1 MDTTKIDEN
10 IGNDSIDSIDGVLN
24 TILAAFTVPNIP
36 IAPLPPPLIL
46 LGSNLRPGLSS
57 ESILSRIISRQSEA
71 GIVTGDVFADGPNTS
86 EAMILIIIEEVINAL
101 LNESV
106 VNVVIPLGIGV
117 TTTGVG
123 NLGAPVISLGTTT
136 TLGIGNGII
145 R

>member
-1 MDTTKIDEN
+1 
-10 IGNDSIDSIDGVLN
+10 
-24 TILAAFTVPNIP
+24 
-36 IAPLPPPLIL
+36 
-46 LGSNLRPGLSS
+46 
-57 ESILSRIISRQSEA
+57 
-71 GIVTGDVFADGPNTS
+71 
-86 EAMILIIIEEVINAL
+86 MILIIIEEVINAL

-136 TLGIGNGII
+136 TLGIGTI